1 MENMR
6 KRVPLL
12 FMAMV
17 LLCPNLFADQVSL
30 KNGDRL
36 TGTILKSDAKT
47 LVLKTES
54 AGEVTIQWA
63 AIDSLTS
70 TQPLHVGLTG
80 GQMIVGPVATNDG
93 KIQIA
98 TQTSGLV
105 TISKDS
111 IQVIRS
117 NSEQVAYDAEI
128 ERLRHPH
135 LLDFWSGVVD
145 TGLSLT
151 RGNSDTLTYSLA
163 GKAVRTTSRDKITVY
178 SNAIYAKSGTPSLT
192 TAHAIRGGIRG
203 DFDLNA
209 KFFAFGFTDFEYDA
223 FQHLDLRNVI
233 GGGLGYHMYKTEKTS
248 FDVFGGASYNQEY
261 YSNVPLV
268 NPTPPPPTILGSLHR
283 KSAELVVGEE
293 LNTKLSS
300 RTTLFER
307 FALYPNL
314 SGGGNYRSQFDLT
327 ATTKLKN
334 WLGWQVTYSDRYITN
349 PPIGLKGN
357 DQLLST
363 GLRLSFGK
371 Q

>member
-1 MENMR
+1 M
-6 KRVPLL
+6 KKAQIL
-12 FMAMV
+12 MV
-17 LLCPNLFADQVSL
+17 LLTTLFCSSLYADQVAL

-47 LVLKTES
+47 LVIKTES
-54 AGEVTIQWA
+54 AGDVTIQWA
-63 AIDSLTS
+63 AIDSISS

-80 GQMIVGPVATNDG
+80 GQMIVGPVTTNEG
-93 KIQIA
+93 KIQVS
-98 TQTSGLV
+98 TRTSGPV
-105 TISKDS
+105 TTSKDS

-117 NSEQVAYDAEI
+117 DSEQAAYDAEI

-135 LLDFWSGVVD
+135 LLDFWSGMLD

-163 GKAVRTTSRDKITVY
+163 GKAIRTTSRDKITVY
-178 SNAIYAKSGTPSLT
+178 SNAIYSKSGNPSLT

-203 DFDLNA
+203 DFDLTT
-209 KFFAFGFTDFEYDA
+209 KLFAFGFTDFEYDA

-233 GGGLGYHMYKTEKTS
+233 GGGLGYHMYKSEKTT

-268 NPTPPPPTILGSLHR
+268 NPTPPPPTIKGSLHH
-283 KSAELVVGEE
+283 KSAELVGGEE
-293 LNTKLSS
+293 LNAKLNS
-300 RTTLFER
+300 RMTLFER

-314 SGGGNYRSQFDLT
+314 SSGGNFRSQFDIT

-334 WLGWQVTYSDRYITN
+334 WLGWQITYSDRYITN
-349 PPIGLKGN
+349 PPSGLKGN

-363 GLRLSFGK
+363 GLRLNFGK